1 MSRAAQK
8 THAKRN
14 QAPGIVGWRFV
25 FVMLALS
32 TVFVVLVA
40 RAAYLQ
46 VLEPEMLVTQ
56 GDLRSLRVTSNSVLR
71 GMILDRHGEE
81 LAVSVPVQAIWADP
95 KVVLERGSQQDL
107 RRWEAL
113 AEGLNMTAEQLNS
126 RIGNDSRRRFVY
138 LQRQVSPAAVDYI
151 RRLNVP
157 GVYFRQESRRFYP
170 AGEVTAHLIGFTD
183 IDDVGVE
190 GIERRYNTL
199 LTGTA
204 GRTLVRRDAKGRDI
218 EVLEREDAQPPR
230 NLQLSIDQRLQSV
243 AYRELK
249 KAVLTYGATSGS
261 VVIVDVHSGEVLA
274 MANSPSYNPN
284 NRRNTPVHHFRNR
297 AITDMFEPG
306 STIKPLPIL
315 AALEF
320 GSADLNTVIDT
331 APGML
336 RVGGSWVRDV
346 GSNNGKLDLTG
357 IMQKSSNIGVTRLAL
372 SMPHQHLLD
381 LYFSMGLGVDT
392 GLNLTGESS
401 GMLSHRSRWSEHE
414 LASLSFGYNLSVTA
428 VQLARMYATIG
439 NGGILRPLTILK
451 SEQGLPGERVLSESY
466 AQAML
471 EMMEAVVEPGGTAT
485 RGRVDGYRVGGK
497 TGTTRKAVA
506 GGYGDDYVASFAGVA
521 PISNPRFA
529 TVVVLNE
536 PASDYYHGGEIA
548 APVFANIMN
557 SVLRLKNIT
566 PDAEG
571 VRISKRQGGPD
582 AG

>member
-1 MSRAAQK
+1 M
-8 THAKRN
+8 
-14 QAPGIVGWRFV
+14 IGWRFV
-25 FVMLALS
+25 FVLLALAS
-32 TVFVVLVA
+32 VFVVLVA

-46 VLEPEMLVTQ
+46 VLEPDMLINQ
-56 GDLRSLRVTSNSVLR
+56 GDLRSLRVKSDTVLR

-95 KVVLERGSQQDL
+95 KVVLERGSEQDE

-113 AEGLNMTAEQLNS
+113 ADTLNMTSEQLS
-126 RIGNDSRRRFVY
+126 ARIGSDSRRRFVY
-138 LQRQVSPAAVDYI
+138 LQRQVNPAAVDYV
-151 RRLNVP
+151 RRLAVP
-157 GVYFRQESRRFYP
+157 GIYFRQESRRFYP

-190 GIERRYNTL
+190 GIERRFNAL

-204 GRTLVRRDAKGRDI
+204 GRSVVRRDAKGREI
-218 EVLEREDAQPPR
+218 EVLEREDTLEPK
-230 NLQLSIDQRLQSV
+230 NLQLSIDQRMQSI

-249 KAVLTYGATSGS
+249 KAVLTYGASSGS
-261 VVIVDVHSGEVLA
+261 VVIVDVQTGEVLA
-274 MANSPSYNPN
+274 MVNSPSYNPN

-315 AALEF
+315 SALEF
-320 GSADLNTVIDT
+320 GSADLDTVIDT
-331 APGML
+331 SPGML
-336 RVGGSWVRDV
+336 RIGGSWVRDV
-346 GSNNGKLDLTG
+346 GSNNGELDLTG
-357 IMQKSSNIGVTRLAL
+357 IMQKSSNIGVTKLAL

-381 LYFSMGLGVDT
+381 LYFNMGFGMDT
-392 GLNLTGESS
+392 GLGLAGESS

-428 VQLARMYATIG
+428 VQLARMYAAIA

-451 SEQGLPGERVLSESY
+451 SEQGLPGERVLSEAY
-466 AQAML
+466 ANAML
-471 EMMEAVVEPGGTAT
+471 GMMEAVVEPGGTAT
-485 RGRVDGYRVGGK
+485 RGQVDGYRVGGK
-497 TGTTRKAVA
+497 TGTTRKAIA
-506 GGYGDDYVASFAGVA
+506 GGYGDDYVASFAGIA

-548 APVFANIMN
+548 APVFSIIMDA
-557 SVLRLKNIT
+557 VLRLNNIT
-566 PDAEG
+566 PDADR
-571 VRISKRQGGPD
+571 VRISQYRGGQH

>member
-1 MSRAAQK
+1 MSRAKPK

-14 QAPGIVGWRFV
+14 QTPGIVGWRFI
-25 FVMLALS
+25 FVLLALGS
-32 TVFVVLVA
+32 VFVVLIA

-46 VLEPEMLVTQ
+46 VLEPDMLINQ
-56 GDLRSLRVTSNSVLR
+56 GDLRSLRVKSDTVLR

-95 KVVLERGSQQDL
+95 KVVMERGSEQDE
-107 RRWEAL
+107 RRWQAL
-113 AEGLNMTAEQLNS
+113 ADTLNMTPQQLS
-126 RIGNDSRRRFVY
+126 ARIGSDSRRRFVY
-138 LQRQVSPAAVDYI
+138 LQRQVNPAAVDYV
-151 RRLNVP
+151 RRLAVP
-157 GVYFRQESRRFYP
+157 GIYFRQESRRFYP

-190 GIERRYNTL
+190 GIERRFNAV

-204 GRTLVRRDAKGRDI
+204 GRSLVRRDAKGREI
-218 EVLEREDAQPPR
+218 EVLEREDALEPKS
-230 NLQLSIDQRLQSV
+230 LQLSIDQRMQSI

-249 KAVLTYGATSGS
+249 KAVLTYGASSGS
-261 VVIVDVHSGEVLA
+261 VVIVDVHTGEVLA
-274 MANSPSYNPN
+274 MVNSPSYNPN

-315 AALEF
+315 SALEF
-320 GSADLNTVIDT
+320 GSADLDTVIDT
-331 APGML
+331 SPGML
-336 RVGGSWVRDV
+336 RIGGSWVRDV

-357 IMQKSSNIGVTRLAL
+357 IMQKSSNIGVTKLAL

-381 LYFSMGLGVDT
+381 LYFNMGLGMDT
-392 GLNLTGESS
+392 GLGLTGESS
-401 GMLSHRSRWSEHE
+401 GMLSHRNRWSDHE

-428 VQLARMYATIG
+428 VQLARMYAAIG

-451 SEQGLPGERVLSESY
+451 SEQGLPGERVLTEAY
-466 AQAML
+466 ADAML
-471 EMMEAVVEPGGTAT
+471 DMMEAVVEPGGTAT

-497 TGTTRKAVA
+497 TGTTRKAIA
-506 GGYGDDYVASFAGVA
+506 GGYGDDYVASFAGIA

-548 APVFANIMN
+548 APVFSNIMDA
-557 SVLRLKNIT
+557 VLRLNNIT
-566 PDAEG
+566 PDAER
-571 VRISKRQGGPD
+571 VRITKRTGGSH

>member
-1 MSRAAQK
+1 MSRTKQK

-14 QAPGIVGWRFV
+14 QTPGIVGWRFI
-25 FVMLALS
+25 FVLLALGS
-32 TVFVVLVA
+32 VFVVLVA

-46 VLEPEMLVTQ
+46 VLEPDMLINQ
-56 GDLRSLRVTSNSVLR
+56 GDLRSLRVKSDTVLR

-95 KVVLERGSQQDL
+95 KVVLERGSEQDE
-107 RRWEAL
+107 RRWQAL
-113 AEGLNMTAEQLNS
+113 ADTLNMTPQQLS
-126 RIGNDSRRRFVY
+126 ARIGSDSRRRFVY
-138 LQRQVSPAAVDYI
+138 LQRQVNPAAVDYV
-151 RRLNVP
+151 RRLAVP
-157 GVYFRQESRRFYP
+157 GIYFRQESRRFYP

-190 GIERRYNTL
+190 GIERRFNAV

-204 GRTLVRRDAKGRDI
+204 GRSLVRRDAKGREI
-218 EVLEREDAQPPR
+218 EVLEREDALEPKS
-230 NLQLSIDQRLQSV
+230 LQLSIDQRMQSI

-249 KAVLTYGATSGS
+249 KAVLTYGASSGS
-261 VVIVDVHSGEVLA
+261 VVIVDVHTGEVLA
-274 MANSPSYNPN
+274 MVNSPSYNPN

-315 AALEF
+315 SALEF
-320 GSADLNTVIDT
+320 GSADLDTVIDT
-331 APGML
+331 SPGML
-336 RVGGSWVRDV
+336 RIGGSWVRDV

-357 IMQKSSNIGVTRLAL
+357 IMQKSSNIGVTKLAL

-381 LYFSMGLGVDT
+381 LYFNMGLGMDT
-392 GLNLTGESS
+392 GLGLTGESS
-401 GMLSHRSRWSEHE
+401 GMLSHRNRWSDHE

-428 VQLARMYATIG
+428 VQLARLYAAIG

-451 SEQGLPGERVLSESY
+451 SEQGLPGERVLTEAY
-466 AQAML
+466 ADAML
-471 EMMEAVVEPGGTAT
+471 DMMEAVVEPGGTAT

-497 TGTTRKAVA
+497 TGTTRKAIA
-506 GGYGDDYVASFAGVA
+506 GGYGDDYVASFAGIA

-548 APVFANIMN
+548 APVFSNIMDA
-557 SVLRLKNIT
+557 VLRLNNIT
-566 PDAEG
+566 PDAER
-571 VRISKRQGGPD
+571 VRITKRTGGSH